1 MAASLLDVTPGGE
14 ICAMRARVYV
24 SRAFF
29 GRGCER
35 RCRCDAS
42 SPSPKSVSF
51 VFLLAKNKNEKFR
64 QRKEIL
70 NIAH

>member
-51 VFLLAKNKNEKFR
+51 VFLLAKKRMKSFDKEKR
-64 QRKEIL
+64 Y
-70 NIAH
+70 